1 MAERITLYDALGVTA
16 GASADTLRYAREERA
31 RQLRPGLE
39 ADAPA
44 PVVAAAS
51 RAREAA
57 EAAWL
62 VLGDPGLRHRY
73 DQEIGLHRDRGLRG
87 SHGFAEGA
95 IKYGGDPYDL
105 MRSTDGL
112 LDARLLRSFRALM
125 AWMTPLPA
133 PPVGRVTVPDLRG
146 LFYRPCHAAAT
157 MAGFLLVVVRL
168 TQNPA
173 PVEGLVVGQSPP
185 PGAAV
190 RRQSTLTVQVWH
202 PPRR

>member
-16 GASADTLRYAREERA
+16 GASADTLRYAREERV

-39 ADAPA
+39 AGAPA
-44 PVVAAAS
+44 PVVAAAT
-51 RAREAA
+51 RAREAV

-73 DQEIGLHRDRGLRG
+73 DKEIGLHRDRGLRG
-87 SHGFAEGA
+87 SPGFAEGA
-95 IKYGGDPYDL
+95 MHGDGDPYDL
-105 MRSTDGL
+105 TRSTGGL
-112 LDARLLRSFRALM
+112 LDADLLRSFTALT

-133 PPVGRVTVPDLRG
+133 PPARRVTVPDLRG

-157 MAGFLLVVVRL
+157 MAGFRLDVVRL
-168 TQNPA
+168 TQDPA

-190 RRQSTLTVQVWH
+190 RRQSTLTVEVWH